1 MIDLDSI
8 KDHVIH
14 IRDTSIWWLDDAFPY
29 QLIEKA
35 GGKIAEPD
43 EEPTLT
49 VHTAHYKNVPSD
61 ENFVHEDDFWPECIK
76 QAFPNYLELCKGEYY
91 IHHWESFKR
100 FIYDEE
106 QLIESIKEEIRSGFD
121 CIRVEH
127 YDPWISDETPI
138 AFCFYND
145 CSGPLDGQ
153 FFAFETQEDLDAYED
168 HACQESHYIL
178 IQIQ

>member
-8 KDHVIH
+8 KDHTVH
-14 IRDTSIWWLDDAFPY
+14 IRDTNIWWLDDEFPY

-35 GGKIAEPD
+35 GGRIAEPD

-76 QAFPNYLELCKGEYY
+76 QAFPDYLELCEGQYY
-91 IHHWESFKR
+91 IHHWESHNR
-100 FIYDEE
+100 FIYDKE
-106 QLIESIKEEIRSGFD
+106 QLIESITEEINSGFD
-121 CIRVEH
+121 YINVECCEG
-127 YDPWISDETPI
+127 YDVI

-145 CSGPLDGQ
+145 CGGPLDGT
-153 FFAFETQEDLDAYED
+153 FYAFESQEHLNMFED
-168 HACQESHYIL
+168 QHADESHDIL